1 MLRQIL
7 SKLPRKSS
15 KPDSGESTRPES
27 PSTQRSNGGSTG
39 QGKASSG
46 PKRTSSAVFPA
57 SVVAGIEPL
66 VPFKDV
72 PNAEKMN
79 LFVSKVS
86 LCCVTFD
93 FTDSSKNTLEK
104 DVKRQTLLE
113 LVEFVA
119 SGSIRFSEP
128 AILAMCRM
136 CAVNLFRVFPPN
148 YRSNSTSV
156 GENDDNDEPM
166 FDPAWPHLHIV
177 YDLLLRF
184 ITSSCLDAK
193 VAKKYIDH
201 SFILRLLDLFDTEDP
216 RERECLK
223 NILHRVYGKFM
234 VHRPFIRK
242 ALSNIFYRFV
252 FETEKHNGIAEM
264 LEIFGSIISGF
275 ALPLKEEHKIF
286 LWRVLI
292 PLHKPKSVGVYFQ
305 QLSYCVTQFIEK
317 EPKLASVVIKG
328 ILKYWPITNSQ
339 KEVMFLGE
347 FEEIL
352 EGINMVEFQKIM
364 VPLFWRLGCCINSF
378 HFQLVTLVMPGIDL
392 YFIGNDTLK
401 LDPGFEENILRKLT
415 VSFLVAE
422 RALFLWNND
431 QIVNLI
437 AHNRHVILP
446 IIFPALEKNA
456 HSHWNHSVLNLTLNV
471 RKMFSEMDEA
481 LFLSCLEHFKD
492 EEEKLSLLAE
502 KRKEAW
508 QRLEDAASLKPI
520 TGNTAVLVTPLAT
533 SIAC

>member
-1 MLRQIL
+1 MLKQIL

-15 KPDSGESTRPES
+15 KPEATELTRPES
-27 PSTQRSNGGSTG
+27 PSIQRSNGSSNGSVA
-39 QGKASSG
+39 KSNG

-72 PNAEKMN
+72 PAGERMN

-93 FTDSSKNTLEK
+93 FTDPTKNTLEK

-113 LVEFVA
+113 LVDFVA
-119 SGSIRFSEP
+119 SGSMKFSEP

-136 CAVNLFRVFPPN
+136 SAVNLFRVFPPN
-148 YRSNSTSV
+148 YRSSSINVS
-156 GENDDNDEPM
+156 ENEDNDEPM
-166 FDPAWPHLHIV
+166 FDPAWPHLQIV

-184 ITSSCLDAK
+184 ITSTCLDAK

-201 SFILRLLDLFDTEDP
+201 SFILRLLDLFDSEDP
-216 RERECLK
+216 RERDCLK
-223 NILHRVYGKFM
+223 TILHRVYGKFM

-242 ALSNIFYRFV
+242 SISNIFYRFV
-252 FETEKHNGIAEM
+252 FEIEKHNGIAEL

-292 PLHKPKSVGVYFQ
+292 PLHKPKSVGIYFQ

-317 EPKLASVVIKG
+317 EPKLASIVIKG

-339 KEVMFLGE
+339 KELMFLGE
-347 FEEIL
+347 LEEIL
-352 EGINMVEFQKIM
+352 EGINMVEFQKVMI
-364 VPLFWRLGCCINSF
+364 PLFWRIGCCIKNF
-378 HFQLVTLVMPGIDL
+378 HFQ
-392 YFIGNDTLK
+392 
-401 LDPGFEENILRKLT
+401 
-415 VSFLVAE
+415 VAE

-446 IIFPALEKNA
+446 IIFPALEKNTY
-456 HSHWNHSVLNLTLNV
+456 SHWNQAVLNLTLNV

-481 LFLSCLEHFKD
+481 LFQSCLSQFKD
-492 EEEKLSLLAE
+492 DEEKLSLVAE

-508 QRLEDAASLKPI
+508 RRLENAANLKPI

>member
-15 KPDSGESTRPES
+15 KTDSAESARPES
-27 PSTQRSNGGSTG
+27 PVTQQISNGSSAGL
-39 QGKASSG
+39 GKSSNG
-46 PKRTSSAVFPA
+46 PKRTSVVFPA

-93 FTDSSKNTLEK
+93 FSDSSKNTLEK

-113 LVEFVA
+113 LVDFVA
-119 SGSIRFSEP
+119 AGSMRFS
-128 AILAMCRM
+128 L
-136 CAVNLFRVFPPN
+136 
-148 YRSNSTSV
+148 NSSSI
-156 GENDDNDEPM
+156 GENDENDDPM
-166 FDPAWPHLHIV
+166 FDPAWPHLQIV

-184 ITSSCLDAK
+184 INSTCLDAK

-223 NILHRVYGKFM
+223 TILHRVYGKFM

-242 ALSNIFYRFV
+242 SLSNIFYRFV
-252 FETEKHNGIAEM
+252 FETEKHNGIAEL

-275 ALPLKEEHKIF
+275 AMPLKEEHKIF

-305 QLSYCVTQFIEK
+305 QLSYCVIQFIEK
-317 EPKLASVVIKG
+317 EPRLASMVMKG

-347 FEEIL
+347 LEEIL
-352 EGINMVEFQKIM
+352 EAISMVEFQKIM
-364 VPLFWRLGCCINSF
+364 VPLFWRIGCCINSF
-378 HFQLVTLVMPGIDL
+378 HFQLEP
-392 YFIGNDTLK
+392 
-401 LDPGFEENILRKLT
+401 
-415 VSFLVAE
+415 
-422 RALFLWNND
+422 
-431 QIVNLI
+431 
-437 AHNRHVILP
+437 LP
-446 IIFPALEKNA
+446 CLC
-456 HSHWNHSVLNLTLNV
+456 HSVCMYGCYATLGV
-471 RKMFSEMDEA
+471 
-481 LFLSCLEHFKD
+481 
-492 EEEKLSLLAE
+492 LL
-502 KRKEAW
+502 
-508 QRLEDAASLKPI
+508 I
-520 TGNTAVLVTPLAT
+520 G
-533 SIAC
+533 

>member
-15 KPDSGESTRPES
+15 KTDSAESARLES
-27 PSTQRSNGGSTG
+27 PVTQQISNGSSAGS
-39 QGKASSG
+39 GKSSNG
-46 PKRTSSAVFPA
+46 PKRTSSVVFPA

-72 PNAEKMN
+72 PSAEKMN

-93 FTDSSKNTLEK
+93 FSDSSKNTLEK

-113 LVEFVA
+113 LVDFVA
-119 SGSIRFSEP
+119 AGSMKFSEP

-148 YRSNSTSV
+148 YRSHSSSI
-156 GENDDNDEPM
+156 GENDDNDDPM
-166 FDPAWPHLHIV
+166 FDPAWPHLQIV

-184 ITSSCLDAK
+184 INSTCLDAK

-223 NILHRVYGKFM
+223 AILHRVYGKFM

-242 ALSNIFYRFV
+242 SLSNIFYRFV
-252 FETEKHNGIAEM
+252 FETEKHNGIAEL

-275 ALPLKEEHKIF
+275 AMPLKEEHKIF

-305 QLSYCVTQFIEK
+305 QLSYCVVQFIEK
-317 EPKLASVVIKG
+317 EPRLASMVIKG

-347 FEEIL
+347 LEEIL
-352 EGINMVEFQKIM
+352 EAISMVEFQKVM
-364 VPLFWRLGCCINSF
+364 VPLFWRIGCCINSL
-378 HFQLVTLVMPGIDL
+378 HFQVPTTVLSFSLV
-392 YFIGNDTLK
+392 YWF
-401 LDPGFEENILRKLT
+401 F
-415 VSFLVAE
+415 FL
-422 RALFLWNND
+422 
-431 QIVNLI
+431 
-437 AHNRHVILP
+437 
-446 IIFPALEKNA
+446 
-456 HSHWNHSVLNLTLNV
+456 
-471 RKMFSEMDEA
+471 
-481 LFLSCLEHFKD
+481 
-492 EEEKLSLLAE
+492 
-502 KRKEAW
+502 
-508 QRLEDAASLKPI
+508 
-520 TGNTAVLVTPLAT
+520 
-533 SIAC
+533 

>member
-1 MLRQIL
+1 MLKQFL

-15 KPDSGESTRPES
+15 KPDSTEPTRIEAPCI
-27 PSTQRSNGGSTG
+27 QRSTSLFP
-39 QGKASSG
+39 ASGAKCNG

-72 PNAEKMN
+72 PSAERMN

-93 FTDSSKNTLEK
+93 FTDPTKNTLEK
-104 DVKRQTLLE
+104 DVKKQTLLE
-113 LVEFVA
+113 LLDFVA
-119 SGSIRFSEP
+119 SGSVKFSEP

-136 CAVNLFRVFPPN
+136 CAVNLFRIFPPN
-148 YRSNSTSV
+148 YRTNSNSLS
-156 GENDDNDEPM
+156 ENEDNDEPM
-166 FDPAWPHLHIV
+166 FDPAWPHLQIV

-201 SFILRLLDLFDTEDP
+201 SFILRLLDLFESEDP
-216 RERECLK
+216 RERDCLK
-223 NILHRVYGKFM
+223 TILHRVYGKFM

-242 ALSNIFYRFV
+242 AISNISYRFV
-252 FETEKHNGIAEM
+252 FEIEKHNGIAEL

-292 PLHKPKSVGVYFQ
+292 PLHKPKSVGIYFQ

-317 EPKLASVVIKG
+317 EPKLATIVIKG
-328 ILKYWPITNSQ
+328 LLKYWPITNSQ

-347 FEEIL
+347 LEEIL
-352 EGINMVEFQKIM
+352 EAINMVEFQKIM
-364 VPLFWRLGCCINSF
+364 VPLFWRIGCCINSF
-378 HFQLVTLVMPGIDL
+378 HFQ
-392 YFIGNDTLK
+392 
-401 LDPGFEENILRKLT
+401 
-415 VSFLVAE
+415 VAE

-437 AHNRHVILP
+437 AHNRHAIMPV
-446 IIFPALEKNA
+446 IFPALEKNA
-456 HSHWNHSVLNLTLNV
+456 HNHWNQAVLNLTLNI
-471 RKMFSEMDEA
+471 RKMFSEMDEP
-481 LFLSCLEHFKD
+481 LFVSCLEQFK
-492 EEEKLSLLAE
+492 EEQENLSSMSE

-508 QRLEDAASLKPI
+508 RQLEYAASLKPV
-520 TGNTAVLVTPLAT
+520 TGNTAVLVTPFAA